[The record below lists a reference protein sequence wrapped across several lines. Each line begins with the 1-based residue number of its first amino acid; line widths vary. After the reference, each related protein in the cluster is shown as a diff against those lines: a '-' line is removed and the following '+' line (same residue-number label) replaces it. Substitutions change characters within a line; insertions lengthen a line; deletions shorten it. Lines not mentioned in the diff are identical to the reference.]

1 MTLIS
6 LHLPKTAGTSFRASL
21 KAHFGAGYQD
31 DYDDLPISRPP
42 AERQALAVSESL
54 CIAKEGVG
62 QPECVHG
69 HFLPVKYL
77 PLGAIKPL
85 VFVTWLR
92 EPAARLLSHYDYWQ
106 ESYDAT
112 FSAPHHRRVIEE
124 AWSLE
129 RFCLSEQFRNIY
141 TQYLLG
147 FSLENFAFVG
157 ISEFYQKD
165 LAYFS
170 QRFLGTNLIP
180 TYENATKE
188 SSSINKVDDS
198 FLAEVRKFH
207 AMDASLYRQALAWR
221 QARLVSEHA
230 IKASV

>member
-1 MTLIS
+1 MTMIS

-21 KAHFGAGYQD
+21 KAHFGGGYQD

-42 AERQALAVSESL
+42 AERQALAVSKGL
-54 CIAKEGVG
+54 RIAKEGIG
-62 QPECVHG
+62 QSECVHG
-69 HFLPVKYL
+69 HFMPVKYL
-77 PLGAIKPL
+77 SLGAIKPL

-92 EPAARLLSHYDYWQ
+92 EPAARLFSHYDYWQ
-106 ESYDAT
+106 ESYDAE

-124 AWSLE
+124 SWSLE

-141 TQYLLG
+141 TQYLWG

-170 QRFLGTNLIP
+170 QRFLGTDLMP
-180 TYENATKE
+180 THENATKE
-188 SSSINKVDDS
+188 SSSIKKVDDS

-207 AMDASLYRQALAWR
+207 ATDASLYQQALVWR
-221 QARLVSEHA
+221 QARLISEHA
-230 IKASV
+230 IKASA